1 LEDKDNRDMV
11 LSVLKSKIF
20 GQPDLFSQTA
30 PKALLQLAAFYYEKY
45 QIKYGVDVHSIT
57 SIPPAP
63 AKAEFHNIDIK
74 GLEINDVKTFGAEHL
89 CKQVLDRLEL
99 RECFTSLGMSQKQVN
114 KALLSIAGRAD
125 KLVIFDISNTYFETR
140 KANSKLAKYG
150 RSKEKRSDCPL
161 VVFTGVINPQGFIR
175 HSRIYQGNTAD
186 TATLEDMI
194 KDLSSHICLCL

>member
-1 LEDKDNRDMV
+1 LLGGLFNLE
-11 LSVLKSKIF
+11 
-20 GQPDLFSQTA
+20 
-30 PKALLQLAAFYYEKY
+30 
-45 QIKYGVDVHSIT
+45 
-57 SIPPAP
+57 
-63 AKAEFHNIDIK
+63 
-74 GLEINDVKTFGAEHL
+74 
-89 CKQVLDRLEL
+89 
-99 RECFTSLGMSQKQVN
+99 
-114 KALLSIAGRAD
+114 D

-194 KDLSSHICLCL
+194 KDLSSHNKRQAVSLCLCL